1 MDLSRGKQLIIGDL
15 LAESPWVGAAVRS
28 IREGKEDD
36 VEIVAIIRAK
46 EMLLPDMI
54 LQEGDRIVVIV
65 SQKMEKKITDHL
77 APL

>member
-1 MDLSRGKQLIIGDL
+1 
-15 LAESPWVGAAVRS
+15 VGATVRS

-36 VEIVAIIRAK
+36 MEIVAIIRAK
-46 EMLLPDMI
+46 EMRLPHPDMI

-65 SQKMEKKITDHL
+65 SQKMEEKITDHL